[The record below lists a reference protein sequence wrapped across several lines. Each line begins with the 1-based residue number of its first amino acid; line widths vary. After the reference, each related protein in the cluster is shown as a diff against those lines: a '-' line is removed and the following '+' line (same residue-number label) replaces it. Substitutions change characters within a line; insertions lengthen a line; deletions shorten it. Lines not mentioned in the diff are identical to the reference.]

1 MSRTAWLFVLCI
13 LIWWAIKHKIN
24 TYLTI
29 HHLAIWSLI
38 FFGLWFCLPYF
49 SEFIGVNSTRSLM
62 ERATTGLERISIWH
76 QLIMILQNSPLQ
88 GYGWGQLNVA
98 QLLNGSEF
106 INKPIF
112 GYSHNLFLDLFIW
125 NGLLLGL
132 IISFCILFFLLKLA
146 VYSEDKKSLIILL
159 MVGAILLHSLLEYP
173 FAYAYFLF
181 PLGFLLGFL
190 SVQQNEVKLLFSIN
204 RTTYVIYLTCFL
216 ILMIIFIYDYKQ
228 VENEH
233 ELMRYENVKLRN
245 IDIDINA
252 IEPRTIFLNQLSE
265 YIWFVRQ
272 PLQSST
278 SEQELQR
285 MRKIVYRYPD
295 RPMLYRYIQ
304 ILYLNKKES
313 EAEYMVKLFNAF
325 YKEKLTLNEV
335 QQRIKEEMGEN
346 YDN

>member
-1 MSRTAWLFVLCI
+1 
-13 LIWWAIKHKIN
+13 
-24 TYLTI
+24 
-29 HHLAIWSLI
+29 
-38 FFGLWFCLPYF
+38 
-49 SEFIGVNSTRSLM
+49 
-62 ERATTGLERISIWH
+62 
-76 QLIMILQNSPLQ
+76 
-88 GYGWGQLNVA
+88 
-98 QLLNGSEF
+98 
-106 INKPIF
+106 
-112 GYSHNLFLDLFIW
+112 
-125 NGLLLGL
+125 
-132 IISFCILFFLLKLA
+132 
-146 VYSEDKKSLIILL
+146 
-159 MVGAILLHSLLEYP
+159 
-173 FAYAYFLF
+173 
-181 PLGFLLGFL
+181 
-190 SVQQNEVKLLFSIN
+190 
-204 RTTYVIYLTCFL
+204 
-216 ILMIIFIYDYKQ
+216 MIIFIYDYKQ